1 MKKILFAMAMAAAAA
16 ALSSCE
22 GRDNEGPAYDVDVE
36 AAILGIDY
44 YGEYDSG
51 VGNYCLYLSDKGF
64 HGEDELFYPDAFYYI
79 GDMYGAVSESAQEK
93 LPSGTFSYSYSMYY
107 ETDEEAIRIEDSV
120 LEFESGT
127 LSVSWE
133 GDDCV
138 VELIALTSDGEIEA
152 CHLQGTAGSERLFGI
167 IHIPH
172 TAIAPIDSRRG
183 NNVSSAG

>member
-79 GDMYGAVSESAQEK
+79 VDMYGAVSESGRVK
-93 LPSGTFSYSYSMYY
+93 LPAGAFSYSYSMYY
-107 ETDEEAIRIEDSV
+107 ETGEEAIRIEDSV

-138 VELIALTSDGEIEA
+138 VELVALTSDGKSR
-152 CHLQGTAGSERLFGI
+152 HVTFRGQPGVNDYSE
-167 IHIPH
+167 
-172 TAIAPIDSRRG
+172 
-183 NNVSSAG
+183 

>member
-79 GDMYGAVSESAQEK
+79 GDMYGAVSESAQVK

-107 ETDEEAIRIEDSV
+107 ETGEEAIRIEDSV
-120 LEFESGT
+120 LKFETGLNLREYLQLKQLEMAKQLLLKGEAT
-127 LSVSWE
+127 PAEVATRLGFPSVQYFSFLFKKMT
-133 GDDCV
+133 GV
-138 VELIALTSDGEIEA
+138 GPGEYRWA
-152 CHLQGTAGSERLFGI
+152 R
-167 IHIPH
+167 
-172 TAIAPIDSRRG
+172 
-183 NNVSSAG
+183 N

>member
-1 MKKILFAMAMAAAAA
+1 MKKILYGLARAAAAA

-22 GRDNEGPAYDVDVE
+22 SRDNDGPTYDVEVE
-36 AAILGIDY
+36 AAILDIDY
-44 YGEYDSG
+44 YGEYAPG

-79 GDMYGAVSESAQEK
+79 VDMYGAVSESGQVK
-93 LPSGTFSYSYSMYY
+93 LPAGTYTFDVDDTMADGTFSYSYSMYY

-138 VELIALTSDGEIEA
+138 VELTALTSDGKSR
-152 CHLQGTAGSERLFGI
+152 HVTFRGQPGVNDYSE
-167 IHIPH
+167 
-172 TAIAPIDSRRG
+172 
-183 NNVSSAG
+183 

>member
-79 GDMYGAVSESAQEK
+79 GDMYGAVSESAQVK

-133 GDDCV
+133 GDDCM
-138 VELIALTSDGEIEA
+138 VELIALTSDGKSMHVTFRGQPEVNDY
-152 CHLQGTAGSERLFGI
+152 SE
-167 IHIPH
+167 
-172 TAIAPIDSRRG
+172 
-183 NNVSSAG
+183 

>member
-1 MKKILFAMAMAAAAA
+1 MKKILFAMAMAVAAA

-51 VGNYCLYLSDKGF
+51 VGNYCLCLSDKGF

-79 GDMYGAVSESAQEK
+79 GDMYGAVSESAQVK
-93 LPSGTFSYSYSMYY
+93 LPSGTYTFDADDTMTDGTFSYSYSMYY

-138 VELIALTSDGEIEA
+138 VELVALTSDGK
-152 CHLQGTAGSERLFGI
+152 
-167 IHIPH
+167 
-172 TAIAPIDSRRG
+172 SRHVTFRG
-183 NNVSSAG
+183 QPGVNYYS